1 MMEFRNYK
9 KNDYD
14 ALIDFLVQLSN
25 EDMNHI
31 NWNWA
36 RFEWMIEHPDTDKLS
51 LEKIGLW
58 WEKGNIV
65 GAAIY
70 DMYLGEAFCGTL
82 KTHMDILP
90 EILNYAYRYFKDE
103 NGLGIAIRNED
114 LKAIEKA
121 IDLGFEKVNQTENVM
136 MLGLDNIIPSRI
148 PADIVIREYNPA
160 ENPREFAWLL
170 WQGFDHGN
178 DQAEFESKDSPKQQL
193 RKHLDKRLS
202 LSAVDSSGNIVGYVC
217 LWHSPETDYAYVE
230 PVCTIPE
237 FRNMGI
243 SKALLTEAFS
253 RVNKL
258 GAKKAIVISDM
269 DFYKKLGFV
278 NLALFS
284 FYWKL

>member
-90 EILNYAYRYFKDE
+90 EILDYAYRIFKDE

-178 DQAEFESKDSPKQQL
+178 DQAEFESKDSQKQQL

-253 RVNKL
+253 RANKL

>member
-90 EILNYAYRYFKDE
+90 EILDYAYRIFKDE

-148 PADIVIREYNPA
+148 PADIVIREY
-160 ENPREFAWLL
+160 R
-170 WQGFDHGN
+170 
-178 DQAEFESKDSPKQQL
+178 
-193 RKHLDKRLS
+193 
-202 LSAVDSSGNIVGYVC
+202 SAVISIDCNITIIIIYRRSFWTIIICIRIICSIYYVI
-217 LWHSPETDYAYVE
+217 TKI
-230 PVCTIPE
+230 T
-237 FRNMGI
+237 
-243 SKALLTEAFS
+243 
-253 RVNKL
+253 
-258 GAKKAIVISDM
+258 VI
-269 DFYKKLGFV
+269 
-278 NLALFS
+278 
-284 FYWKL
+284 

>member
-90 EILNYAYRYFKDE
+90 EILDYAYRIFKDE

-178 DQAEFESKDSPKQQL
+178 DQAEFESKDSQKQQL

-230 PVCTIPE
+230 PVCTIPK

>member
-36 RFEWMIEHPDTDKLS
+36 RFEWMIEHSDTDKLF

-90 EILNYAYRYFKDE
+90 EILDYAYRIFKDE

-178 DQAEFESKDSPKQQL
+178 DQAEFESKDSQKQQL

-253 RVNKL
+253 RANKL

>member
-90 EILNYAYRYFKDE
+90 EILDYAYRIFKDE

-148 PADIVIREYNPA
+148 PADIVIREYDPA

-178 DQAEFESKDSPKQQL
+178 DQAEFESKDSQKQQM

-253 RVNKL
+253 RANKL

-269 DFYKKLGFV
+269 EFYKKLGFV

>member
-36 RFEWMIEHPDTDKLS
+36 RFEWMIEHPDTDKLF

-90 EILNYAYRYFKDE
+90 EILDYAYRIFKDE

-178 DQAEFESKDSPKQQL
+178 DQAEFESKDSQKQQL

-253 RVNKL
+253 RANKL

>member
-90 EILNYAYRYFKDE
+90 EILDYAYRIFKDE

-253 RVNKL
+253 RANKL

>member
-90 EILNYAYRYFKDE
+90 EILDYAYRIFKDE

-170 WQGFDHGN
+170 WQGFNHGN

>member
-70 DMYLGEAFCGTL
+70 DMYFGEAFCGTL

-90 EILNYAYRYFKDE
+90 EILDYAYRIFKDE

-178 DQAEFESKDSPKQQL
+178 DQAEFESKDSSEQQL

-217 LWHSPETDYAYVE
+217 LWYSPETDYAYVE

-253 RVNKL
+253 RANKL

>member
-90 EILNYAYRYFKDE
+90 EILDYAYRIFKDE

-243 SKALLTEAFS
+243 SKALLTEAFN
-253 RVNKL
+253 RANKL

>member
-90 EILNYAYRYFKDE
+90 EILDYAYRIFKDE

-217 LWHSPETDYAYVE
+217 LWHSPETDYVYVE

-253 RVNKL
+253 RANKL

>member
-70 DMYLGEAFCGTL
+70 DMYFGEAFCGTL

-90 EILNYAYRYFKDE
+90 EILDYAYRIFKDE
-103 NGLGIAIRNED
+103 NGLGIAIHNED

-121 IDLGFEKVNQTENVM
+121 KDLGFEKVNQTENVM

-253 RVNKL
+253 RANKL

>member
-36 RFEWMIEHPDTDKLS
+36 RFEWMIEHPDTDNLF

-90 EILNYAYRYFKDE
+90 EILDYAYRIFKDE

-178 DQAEFESKDSPKQQL
+178 NQAEFESKDSPKQQL

-217 LWHSPETDYAYVE
+217 LWHLPETDYAYVE

-253 RVNKL
+253 RANKL

>member
-25 EDMNHI
+25 EEMNHI

-36 RFEWMIEHPDTDKLS
+36 RFEWMIEHPDTDKLF

-90 EILNYAYRYFKDE
+90 EILDYAYRVFKDE

-178 DQAEFESKDSPKQQL
+178 DQAEFESKDSQKQQL

-253 RVNKL
+253 RANKL

>member
-90 EILNYAYRYFKDE
+90 EILDYAYRIFKDE

-136 MLGLDNIIPSRI
+136 VLGLDNIIPSRI

-217 LWHSPETDYAYVE
+217 LWYSPETDYAYVE

>member
-14 ALIDFLVQLSN
+14 AVIDFLVQLSN

-90 EILNYAYRYFKDE
+90 EILDYAYRVFKDE

-178 DQAEFESKDSPKQQL
+178 DQAEFESKDSQKQQM

-253 RVNKL
+253 RANKL

-269 DFYKKLGFV
+269 EFYKKLGFV